1 MEPVRFPD
9 YRFDWLKEMQFP
21 DNNVRESKQ
30 SANAY
35 WSIATKREPARE
47 RQPIRHPVNAK
58 LVILVRERS
67 RLRLA
72 KPEKVASYVLK
83 SCPSYAN

>member
-1 MEPVRFPD
+1 
-9 YRFDWLKEMQFP
+9 MQFP
-21 DNNVRESKQ
+21 DNNIKEIKQ
-30 SANAY
+30 PAHAY
-35 WSIATKREPARE
+35 WSIATKREPERERE

-72 KPEKVASYVLK
+72 RPANVASYVLK
-83 SCPSYAN
+83 SCLSYAN